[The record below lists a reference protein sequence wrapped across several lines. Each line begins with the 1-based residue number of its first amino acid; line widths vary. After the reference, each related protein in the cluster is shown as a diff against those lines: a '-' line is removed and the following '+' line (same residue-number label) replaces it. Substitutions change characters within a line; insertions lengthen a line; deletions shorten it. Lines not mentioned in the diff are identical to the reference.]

1 MRIIGKDGKEYKTE
15 KECLA
20 ADRAYDAKIEADA
33 LAKEAEKAALEK
45 RLEEEQKMISAKKK
59 ELAATIEATQL
70 ALDEAQKL
78 YDITKS
84 KAQEKL
90 RAADE
95 EACKI
100 IDEAKALAHKQY
112 KQVESEVDDMML
124 AASKQ
129 LEKAS
134 EDRMNAIAAFNKEFG
149 PYRTVITGNKALD
162 EYNKVKK
169 TMDEFF
175 NRTWNSFFRNF

>member
-15 KECLA
+15 KECIA
-20 ADRAYDAKIEADA
+20 ADKAYDAKIEADM
-33 LAKEAEKAALEK
+33 LAKEAEKAALEQK
-45 RLEEEQKMISAKKK
+45 FEEEQKMISLKKK

-70 ALDEAQKL
+70 ALDEAQKF

-90 RAADE
+90 KAANK
-95 EACKI
+95 EARQI
-100 IDEAKALAHKQY
+100 IDEAKALASKQY
-112 KQVESEVDDMML
+112 QQVESEVDDMMI

-134 EDRMNAIAAFNKEFG
+134 EARMNAIAAFNKEFG
-149 PYRTVITGNKALD
+149 PYRTVVTGNRALD

-175 NRTWNSFFRNF
+175 NKTWNSFFKSF